1 MGIKGGNGLLREEE
15 FPTIFCSGC
24 GHGVIVN
31 AVTSAIKKLNL
42 NPDDVIAVSGIGCSS
57 RAPAYIDCNSIQTT
71 HGRAIT
77 FATGM
82 KMQRPDMHVILFL
95 GDGDGV
101 AIGGNHFIH
110 AARRNI
116 DLTVII
122 MNNNI
127 YGMTGGQTSP
137 TTNPGDFS
145 TTSPFG
151 NIEPSFNI
159 CSVAI
164 AAGATFVAKSTAY
177 HAAQLATQ
185 IEKGIQ
191 NKGFSV
197 IECISPC
204 PTGYGRRNNM
214 KNPVEMYEQLRD
226 NSISLAKSKELSNL
240 ELKDKHIIG
249 IYKDEDSPEFVNTY
263 MDMVESISEKKA
275 EYQEGLMIQENEYVK
290 ELDRYEIRLSGT
302 GGQGLILGGIIF
314 SEAAI
319 MEGLNVIQSQSYGT
333 EARGGA
339 SRAEIIL
346 SQDEIYFP
354 EVTNPDILLS
364 MSQQACDKFISSVK
378 DDGLVIIDST
388 FVKDIPETKAKIL
401 SLPIT
406 QLTIDKFG
414 TSIMSN
420 VLALGVIAK
429 LTNLISIENLE
440 KAVGNRVPSNSLDIN
455 IQALRIGYNE
465 ANSLVEEIVK

>member
-1 MGIKGGNGLLREEE
+1 
-15 FPTIFCSGC
+15 
-24 GHGVIVN
+24 
-31 AVTSAIKKLNL
+31 
-42 NPDDVIAVSGIGCSS
+42 
-57 RAPAYIDCNSIQTT
+57 
-71 HGRAIT
+71 
-77 FATGM
+77 
-82 KMQRPDMHVILFL
+82 
-95 GDGDGV
+95 
-101 AIGGNHFIH
+101 
-110 AARRNI
+110 
-116 DLTVII
+116 
-122 MNNNI
+122 
-127 YGMTGGQTSP
+127 
-137 TTNPGDFS
+137 
-145 TTSPFG
+145 
-151 NIEPSFNI
+151 
-159 CSVAI
+159 
-164 AAGATFVAKSTAY
+164 
-177 HAAQLATQ
+177 
-185 IEKGIQ
+185 
-191 NKGFSV
+191 
-197 IECISPC
+197 
-204 PTGYGRRNNM
+204 
-214 KNPVEMYEQLRD
+214 
-226 NSISLAKSKELSNL
+226 
-240 ELKDKHIIG
+240 
-249 IYKDEDSPEFVNTY
+249 
-263 MDMVESISEKKA
+263 
-275 EYQEGLMIQENEYVK
+275 
-290 ELDRYEIRLSGT
+290 
-302 GGQGLILGGIIF
+302 
-314 SEAAI
+314 